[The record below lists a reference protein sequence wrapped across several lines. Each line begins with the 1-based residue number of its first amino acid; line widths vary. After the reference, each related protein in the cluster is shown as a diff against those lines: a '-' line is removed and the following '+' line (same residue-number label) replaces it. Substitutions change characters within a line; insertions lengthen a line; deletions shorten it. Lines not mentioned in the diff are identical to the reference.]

1 MDHRFAFAI
10 SMSGMALEQL
20 RLDTATMNLAQMNVA
35 AKPGSAVYRAQ
46 RVVSAESAGF
56 APVAF
61 AGQFDRALAALTGA
75 AATVATAAEAAP
87 RLVLDPGH
95 PDANERG
102 YVAYPAIDHNTE
114 MIQLMTAVRAY
125 EANVIALNSAKTMA
139 QRALDIGGNT

>member
-10 SMSGMALEQL
+10 SKSGMALEQL
-20 RLDTATMNLAQMNVA
+20 RLETATMNLAQMNVA

-46 RVVSAESAGF
+46 RVVGAEAAGF
-56 APVAF
+56 VQAPFV
-61 AGQFDRALAALTGA
+61 GQFDRAMQALSGTTAVAAP
-75 AATVATAAEAAP
+75 VADASP

-139 QRALDIGGNT
+139 QRALDIGGNS